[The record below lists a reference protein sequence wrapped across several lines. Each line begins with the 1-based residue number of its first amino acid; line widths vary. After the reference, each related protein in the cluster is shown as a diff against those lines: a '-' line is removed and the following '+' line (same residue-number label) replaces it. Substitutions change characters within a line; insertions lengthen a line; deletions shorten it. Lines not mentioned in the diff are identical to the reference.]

1 MPSSPPKTFQ
11 VFYTIIDL
19 LLNMLLSFHQLS
31 LLADAVKEMEKFEGE
46 LAVKRAN
53 LQALRLNVSDPS
65 TLSQL
70 KGL

>member
-1 MPSSPPKTFQ
+1 MCC
-11 VFYTIIDL
+11 YDL
-19 LLNMLLSFHQLS
+19 LLHMVSLLQLS

>member
-1 MPSSPPKTFQ
+1 MVS
-11 VFYTIIDL
+11 L
-19 LLNMLLSFHQLS
+19 LQLS